1 MRIAFVFVSITC
13 CALLSSAQSKIDSL
27 KKALETVQGEQ
38 RVKTFNEL
46 FKAYINTDPVTAIE
60 FTRDAL
66 ALALEITDERGMAA
80 SYNNLGVAY
89 KNQGALDNALEN
101 YLQALQL
108 YQKINNKEGIA
119 STKNNI
125 GNIYSFKKDQEQA
138 RKYLEEANKLFIELN
153 DEIHIIGTLN
163 NLGNM
168 YNDLQNYEEAM
179 KYYKESLER
188 SDKINMVNSDPLNN
202 IGNLY
207 LKQHMFEKAIEYY
220 NKALPVA
227 EKENNQL
234 GVLGIISSLGEAC
247 LHLRRL
253 KEAETHLTKALK
265 MCQDLQAY
273 VYEPSIYKNL
283 AATYASQDIMDKAY
297 EAMLKYDMA
306 REKIYSEES
315 SRRIAQMEMALDIK
329 EKESQLEVL
338 RMDDQMKTME
348 LRQTQMIVAL
358 VCLAVIT
365 IIGLISLFVRK
376 NKLIT
381 GKND

>member
-1 MRIAFVFVSITC
+1 MRTSLVLATLITG
-13 CALLSSAQSKIDSL
+13 LLTVNAQSRIDSL
-27 KKALETVQGEQ
+27 QKALQTVQGEM

-46 FKAYINTDPVTAIE
+46 FKAYINTDPVKATE
-60 FTRDAL
+60 YTREAL

-101 YLQALQL
+101 YLLALQL
-108 YQKINNKEGIA
+108 YQKINNKEGVA

-138 RKYLEEANKLFIELN
+138 KRYLEEANALFVEMN
-153 DEIHIIGTLN
+153 DEIRIIGTLN

-168 YNDLQNYEEAM
+168 YNDLQKYDEAM
-179 KYYKESLER
+179 KYYQESLER
-188 SDKINMVNSDPLNN
+188 SEKINMINSDPLNN

-207 LKQHMFEKAIEYY
+207 LKQHNFEKAIEYY

-227 EKENNQL
+227 ERENNQL

-253 KEAETHLTKALK
+253 KEAQTHLTKALA
-265 MCQDLQAY
+265 MCQELQVY

-283 AATYASQDIMDKAY
+283 AATYASQDIMDRAY
-297 EAMLKYDMA
+297 EAMLRYDMA

-329 EKESQLEVL
+329 EKERQLEVIKL
-338 RMDDQMKTME
+338 DSEKKTLE

-358 VCLAVIT
+358 GFLGV
-365 IIGLISLFVRK
+365 ISLIGVASVLIQRRK
-376 NKLIT
+376 L
-381 GKND
+381 GGLRE

>member
-1 MRIAFVFVSITC
+1 MRISFVLVLVTFC
-13 CALLSSAQSKIDSL
+13 FLLLPAQSKIDSL

-101 YLQALQL
+101 YLLALQL

-138 RKYLEEANKLFIELN
+138 RKYLEEANKLFVELN
-153 DEIHIIGTLN
+153 DELRIIGTLN

-168 YNDLQNYEEAM
+168 YNDLQNYVEAM
-179 KYYKESLER
+179 KYYQESLQR
-188 SDKINMVNSDPLNN
+188 SEKINMINSDPLTN

-207 LKQHMFEKAIEYY
+207 LKQSMFEKAIEYY

-234 GVLGIISSLGEAC
+234 GVLSIISSLGEAC

-253 KEAETHLTKALK
+253 KEAQNHLTRALN
-265 MCQDLQAY
+265 MCQELQAY

-283 AATYASQDIMDKAY
+283 AATYASLDYMDRAY

-338 RMDDQMKTME
+338 RMDDEMKTLE

-358 VCLAVIT
+358 VCLVVIT
-365 IIGLISLFVRK
+365 IIGLISLFVQRRK
-376 NKLIT
+376 FSE
-381 GKND
+381 

>member
-1 MRIAFVFVSITC
+1 MNRYLVFGLVAGC
-13 CALLSSAQSKIDSL
+13 VLLLPAQSKVDSL
-27 KKALETVQGEQ
+27 QNALKTAQGEL

-46 FKAYINTDPVTAIE
+46 FKAFINTDPVKAIE
-60 FTRDAL
+60 FTREAL

-89 KNQGALDNALEN
+89 RNQGALDNALEN

-108 YQKINNKEGIA
+108 YQKIDNKEGIA

-138 RKYLEEANKLFIELN
+138 GKYLEESKKLFEELK
-153 DEIHIIGTLN
+153 DEVKIIGTLN

-168 YNDLQNYEEAM
+168 YSDLQQYADAM
-179 KYYKESLER
+179 KYYEESLSR
-188 SDKINMVNSDPLNN
+188 SEKIDKVSSDPINN

-207 LKQHMFEKAIEYY
+207 LKQHNFEKAIEFY
-220 NKALPVA
+220 NKALPIA

-234 GVLGIISSLGEAC
+234 GVLSIISSLGEAY
-247 LHLRRL
+247 LHLRKL
-253 KEAETHLTKALK
+253 GDAQKTLTRALA
-265 MCQDLQAY
+265 MCQELQAY

-283 AATYASQDIMDKAY
+283 AATYASQDQMEKAY
-297 EAMLKYDMA
+297 EAMLRYDNA

-329 EKESQLEVL
+329 DKERQLEVL
-338 RMDDQMKTME
+338 KIDGDLKTLE
-348 LRQTQMIVAL
+348 LRQTQLIVAL
-358 VCLAVIT
+358 GFLGIVSVIGIASV
-365 IIGLISLFVRK
+365 IIQRRKLGGLSE
-376 NKLIT
+376 
-381 GKND
+381 

>member
-1 MRIAFVFVSITC
+1 MQTMRKTFLFVLSVI
-13 CALLSSAQSKIDSL
+13 CALSLSAQSRIDSL
-27 KKALETVQGEQ
+27 KKALDTVQGEQ

-46 FKAYINTDPVTAIE
+46 FKAYINTDPVVAIE

-66 ALALEITDERGMAA
+66 SLALEITDERGMAA

-101 YLQALQL
+101 YLLALQL
-108 YQKINNKEGIA
+108 YQKIGNKEGIA

-153 DEIHIIGTLN
+153 DEFRIIGTLN

-179 KYYKESLER
+179 KYYEESLER
-188 SDKINMVNSDPLNN
+188 SDKINLINSDPITN
-202 IGNLY
+202 IGNLF
-207 LKQHMFEKAIEYY
+207 LKQHMFEKALEFY

-227 EKENNQL
+227 EAENNQL

-253 KEAETHLTKALK
+253 NEAQTHLTKALS

-283 AATYASQDIMDKAY
+283 AATYASQDYMDKAY
-297 EAMLKYDMA
+297 EAMMRYDMA

-338 RMDDQMKTME
+338 RIDTEMKTME

-358 VCLAVIT
+358 VCLAIVT
-365 IIGLISLFVRK
+365 VIGLISLFVQK
-376 NKLIT
+376 KKFTSN
-381 GKND
+381 

>member
-1 MRIAFVFVSITC
+1 MRISLVFVLIIFCGSF
-13 CALLSSAQSKIDSL
+13 LQAQSRIDSL
-27 KKALETVQGEQ
+27 KKVLETVRGEQ

-46 FKAYINTDPVTAIE
+46 FKAYINTDPVTATE
-60 FTRDAL
+60 FTREAL

-138 RKYLEEANKLFIELN
+138 RKYLEEANKLFVELN
-153 DEIHIIGTLN
+153 DEVRIIGTLN
-163 NLGNM
+163 NLGNL

-179 KYYKESLER
+179 KYYQESLAR
-188 SDKINMVNSDPLNN
+188 SEKINVMNSDPLNN

-207 LKQHMFEKAIEYY
+207 LKQHQFEKAIEYY

-227 EKENNQL
+227 EKEHNQL
-234 GVLGIISSLGEAC
+234 GVLSIVASLGEAC

-253 KEAETHLTKALK
+253 NEAQNHLTKALS
-265 MCQDLQAY
+265 MCQELQAY

-283 AATYASQDIMDKAY
+283 AATYASQDKMDKAY
-297 EAMLKYDMA
+297 EAMLRYDMA

-315 SRRIAQMEMALDIK
+315 SRRIAQMEMALNIK
-329 EKESQLEVL
+329 EKERQLEVL
-338 RMDDQMKTME
+338 RMDDEMKTLE

-358 VCLAVIT
+358 SCLGVIV
-365 IIGLISLFVRK
+365 IIGLISLFIKRRRFSE
-376 NKLIT
+376 
-381 GKND
+381 

>member
-1 MRIAFVFVSITC
+1 MRISLVFILVNL
-13 CALLSSAQSKIDSL
+13 CAIMLPAQQKIDSL
-27 KKALETVQGEQ
+27 KKALETAQGEL

-46 FKAYINTDPVTAIE
+46 FKAYINTDPVIAIE

-108 YQKINNKEGIA
+108 YEKINNKEGIA

-138 RKYLEEANKLFIELN
+138 RKYLEESNKLFVELN
-153 DEIHIIGTLN
+153 DEVRIIGTLN

-179 KYYKESLER
+179 KYYQESLER
-188 SDKINMVNSDPLNN
+188 SEKINLINSDPITN

-207 LKQHMFEKAIEYY
+207 LKQHKFEKAIEYY
-220 NKALPVA
+220 NKALSVA
-227 EKENNQL
+227 ESENNQL
-234 GVLGIISSLGEAC
+234 GVLSIISSLGEAC

-253 KEAETHLTKALK
+253 KEAQNHLTKALS
-265 MCQDLQAY
+265 MCQELQAY

-283 AATYASQDIMDKAY
+283 AATYASQDYMDKAY
-297 EAMLKYDMA
+297 EAMLRYDMA

-315 SRRIAQMEMALDIK
+315 SRRIAQMEMALDLK
-329 EKESQLEVL
+329 EIESQLEVL
-338 RMDDQMKTME
+338 RLDDEMKTLE

-358 VCLAVIT
+358 VFLAIVT
-365 IIGLISLFVRK
+365 IIGLISLFVQK
-376 NKLIT
+376 KKFTPN
-381 GKND
+381 